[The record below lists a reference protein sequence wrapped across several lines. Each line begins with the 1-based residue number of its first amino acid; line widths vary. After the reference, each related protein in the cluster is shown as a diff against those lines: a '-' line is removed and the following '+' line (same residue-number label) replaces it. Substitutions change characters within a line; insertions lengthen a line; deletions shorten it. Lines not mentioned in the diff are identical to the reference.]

1 MTVYHDNNSLINDN
15 FTSFIHSFRSDGHWV
30 TSLFWMLL
38 DTHWP
43 ITIMCPS
50 SLNIRINSISQ
61 SDPWGPN
68 NQSESIKTQSQYFD
82 AWRVTQSAV
91 IIYRKI
97 YKAEKLQSFVSC
109 APVCSTNTELA
120 LKFVF
125 LPSDGATRTF
135 IWWGNP
141 VCVDGGLGSGLKCQ
155 GEGLEATDGSQQ
167 RVKPACLCADEMALF
182 IPRFLFILR
191 SSSQSGIKTKVAC
204 LPVCLLYWEI
214 KTGQNLLDAGAA
226 VLRWWCR
233 VYAVAVRGTEFW
245 GVFCPYGNQLSILT
259 IKKYL

>member
-191 SSSQSGIKTKVAC
+191 SSSQSGIKTKVADVSLSSLLGNKNRAKSPRC
-204 LPVCLLYWEI
+204 RCSRLALVMPSLCSSRQGYRVLGGVLPIRES
-214 KTGQNLLDAGAA
+214 A
-226 VLRWWCR
+226 VN
-233 VYAVAVRGTEFW
+233 FDD
-245 GVFCPYGNQLSILT
+245 
-259 IKKYL
+259 